1 MSGGRDFSVYLQTVR
16 SDATCLR
23 ELAKVQGTVEA
34 CQSTC
39 PFTRT
44 WCSQWAMELSRS
56 AGEEVVGEAS
66 SAFENKYRDNRAVAW
81 DEAKDAAV
89 AEQEEESDGLSS
101 DEE

>member
-1 MSGGRDFSVYLQTVR
+1 
-16 SDATCLR
+16 
-23 ELAKVQGTVEA
+23 
-34 CQSTC
+34 
-39 PFTRT
+39 
-44 WCSQWAMELSRS
+44 MELSRS

-89 AEQEEESDGLSS
+89 AEQEEASDGSSS